1 MQKTILRIAYIL
13 NIHNKLF
20 LITNAYRNFNKK
32 VNLKMLV
39 MIIYLFIRY
48 KLKYNS
54 KIKMK
59 SKCEYLVF

>member
-32 VNLKMLV
+32 VNLEKLV
-39 MIIYLFIRY
+39 LYAPMKNIFF
-48 KLKYNS
+48 YN
-54 KIKMK
+54 KRVKNK
-59 SKCEYLVF
+59 